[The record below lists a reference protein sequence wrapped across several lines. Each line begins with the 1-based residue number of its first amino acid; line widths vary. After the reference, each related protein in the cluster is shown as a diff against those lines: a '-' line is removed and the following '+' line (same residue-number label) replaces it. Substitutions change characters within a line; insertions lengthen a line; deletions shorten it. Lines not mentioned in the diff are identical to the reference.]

1 MKKKTVALL
10 IVAVLF
16 TALAGGV
23 IAYYLTEHGPE
34 TYIAVVSDT
43 HIFAESYF
51 TDSETYEYY
60 SGVDKMIHL
69 SEAIAKTIV
78 DDLISDKRITTV
90 LVAGDLTER
99 GDLAS
104 HLAVARIF
112 QKLVDNGK
120 QVFVINGNHDLRD
133 SVSIGE
139 NIPSARFREIYF
151 NLGYKQALVKDTDS
165 LSYTADIGKSH
176 RLIAIDND
184 DYFSSDTDTYK
195 SELDDR
201 LLTWCEAQLKQC
213 QKDKKT
219 PIIMAH
225 KPFLNH
231 FPAVAKKLVSG
242 GGTEGGEYYDRI
254 LDIFMQYGVPFTLTG
269 HNHIQSVATAFGE
282 DKVIYDIGTGSSV
295 YYPGAHR
302 ILSITK
308 SDYKFEAVFPQR
320 INMSYVHPFTSAED
334 YAKIEANFPLYA
346 EEHCAKGITFLN
358 ALTSSYMIPSFNLT
372 GDIAQIVGLL
382 ADNALAPLLR
392 MPLYEKD
399 ADGEESLQSI
409 VKQYGKDIPPSRYT
423 SLTQFVASVI
433 MGMNRGEQD
442 IGLDSVEI
450 KLLNNAIFALFH
462 KINELK
468 DDIAGI
474 LPDAPVLELDIE
486 RLYED
491 NELELLDSNFLEFGV
506 AIAGDLLPF
515 QIDAGNLSDL
525 TSIKLL
531 IKPMLNAVMPGLGDS
546 IGRAIG
552 SKEINV
558 QILLNEV
565 LYDLL
570 LKDILHNEGNNNVII
585 NRKTQELRQ
594 Y

>member
-1 MKKKTVALL
+1 
-10 IVAVLF
+10 
-16 TALAGGV
+16 
-23 IAYYLTEHGPE
+23 
-34 TYIAVVSDT
+34 
-43 HIFAESYF
+43 
-51 TDSETYEYY
+51 
-60 SGVDKMIHL
+60 
-69 SEAIAKTIV
+69 
-78 DDLISDKRITTV
+78 
-90 LVAGDLTER
+90 
-99 GDLAS
+99 
-104 HLAVARIF
+104 
-112 QKLVDNGK
+112 
-120 QVFVINGNHDLRD
+120 
-133 SVSIGE
+133 
-139 NIPSARFREIYF
+139 
-151 NLGYKQALVKDTDS
+151 
-165 LSYTADIGKSH
+165 
-176 RLIAIDND
+176 
-184 DYFSSDTDTYK
+184 
-195 SELDDR
+195 
-201 LLTWCEAQLKQC
+201 
-213 QKDKKT
+213 
-219 PIIMAH
+219 
-225 KPFLNH
+225 
-231 FPAVAKKLVSG
+231 
-242 GGTEGGEYYDRI
+242 
-254 LDIFMQYGVPFTLTG
+254 
-269 HNHIQSVATAFGE
+269 
-282 DKVIYDIGTGSSV
+282 
-295 YYPGAHR
+295 
-302 ILSITK
+302 
-308 SDYKFEAVFPQR
+308 
-320 INMSYVHPFTSAED
+320 
-334 YAKIEANFPLYA
+334 
-346 EEHCAKGITFLN
+346 
-358 ALTSSYMIPSFNLT
+358 
-372 GDIAQIVGLL
+372 
-382 ADNALAPLLR
+382 
-392 MPLYEKD
+392 
-399 ADGEESLQSI
+399 
-409 VKQYGKDIPPSRYT
+409 
-423 SLTQFVASVI
+423 